1 MNDVIPEAPRQR
13 IRMRD
18 VALRAGVSAA
28 TVSRALNNHATVDP
42 ALAERVR
49 RVAGD
54 LGYEP
59 NRVARSLRRRASSVW
74 ALVISDIENPF
85 FTSVARGVE
94 DVALDAGYSLVLCNT
109 DENLVRERRY
119 LDVVLAE
126 QAAGVIIAPASDR
139 TDVSLLTDHHVP
151 VVTIDRRIRGVDVNT
166 VVVDNYAGARH
177 ATSHLLASGYRRVAC
192 ISGPAK
198 LTTAAERRKGYAGAL
213 RAAGREVDRRYIR
226 QTDYRVEGGHAAAVD
241 LFDLPEPPDALF
253 VANNLMAA
261 GAMRALRERG
271 IDVPGSVGVVG
282 FDDSP
287 WAPLMAPALTIV
299 EQPTYQLGAEAAT
312 LLLRRLRGETDAPQ
326 VITLPTRLCV
336 RDSSQR
342 SNARPAEPDR
352 SASDL
357 VRAHATNAANATQTA
372 EP

>member
-1 MNDVIPEAPRQR
+1 MS
-13 IRMRD
+13 D

-28 TVSRALNNHATVDP
+28 TVSRALNNRSTVDP
-42 ALAERVR
+42 ELAERVR

-59 NRVARSLRRRASSVW
+59 NRVARSLRRRAGSVW

-94 DVALDAGYSLVLCNT
+94 DVALEHGYSVVLCNT
-109 DENLVRERRY
+109 DENLSRERRY

-139 TDVSLLTDHHVP
+139 TDLSLLRDHGVP
-151 VVTIDRRIRGVDVNT
+151 VVTLDRRIRGADVDT
-166 VVVDNYAGARH
+166 VVVDNYTGAYC
-177 ATSHLLASGYRRVAC
+177 ATSHLLAAYERVAC
-192 ISGPAK
+192 ISGPSK
-198 LTTAAERRKGYAGAL
+198 LTTATERREGYAGAL

-226 QTDYRVEGGHAAAVD
+226 QSDFRVEGGYLAAGELLD
-241 LFDLPEPPDALF
+241 LAEPPDAFF

-261 GAMRALRERG
+261 GAMRALRERD
-271 IDVPGSVGVVG
+271 IDIPGSVGVVG

-287 WAPLMAPALTIV
+287 WAPLMAPALSIV
-299 EQPTYQLGAEAAT
+299 EQPTYHLGTEAAR
-312 LLLRRLRGETDAPQ
+312 LLVRRLDGEADAAR
-326 VITLPTRLCV
+326 VVTLPTKLHI

-342 SNARPAEPDR
+342 NGSSPIPPTGPTRSEEP
-352 SASDL
+352 
-357 VRAHATNAANATQTA
+357 
-372 EP
+372 

>member
-1 MNDVIPEAPRQR
+1 MNDVVPEAPRRR

-18 VALRAGVSAA
+18 VAVRAGVSAA

-59 NRVARSLRRRASSVW
+59 NRVARSLRRQASSVW

-94 DVALDAGYSLVLCNT
+94 DVALDAGYSVVLCNT

-139 TDVSLLTDHHVP
+139 TDVSVLTGHHVP
-151 VVTIDRRIRGVDVNT
+151 VVTIDRRIRGADVDT

-177 ATSHLLASGYRRVAC
+177 ATAHLLAGGYRRVAC

-198 LTTAAERRKGYAGAL
+198 LTTAAERRKGYVGAL
-213 RAAGREVDRRYIR
+213 REAGREVDRRYIR
-226 QTDYRVEGGHAAAVD
+226 QTDYRIEGGHAAAAD

-271 IDVPGSVGVVG
+271 VDVPGSVGVVG

-299 EQPTYQLGAEAAT
+299 EQPTYRLGAEAAT

-336 RDSSQR
+336 RASSQR
-342 SNARPAEPDR
+342 T
-352 SASDL
+352 SALSAMTSQETHQI
-357 VRAHATNAANATQTA
+357 VHETA